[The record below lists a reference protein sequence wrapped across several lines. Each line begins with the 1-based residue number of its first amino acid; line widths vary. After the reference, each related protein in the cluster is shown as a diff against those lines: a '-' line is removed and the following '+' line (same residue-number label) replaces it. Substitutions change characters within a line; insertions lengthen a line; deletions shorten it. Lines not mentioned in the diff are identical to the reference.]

1 MIKDNL
7 IDKGIPTKQ
16 YHASSIVRAYIIS
29 ETLIWSAWNFIAPIV
44 AIFITDIQKGT
55 IDNAATA
62 YSIYLVSRVLF
73 ELYTGKYLTRK
84 SIAYKFLMTVLG
96 IIIIS
101 ISYVGL
107 AFSELLTQTYIFYA
121 LLGLGIGIATPA
133 KNSLFSSHLDK
144 STDAAQ
150 WGILDASVFLSMAL
164 AAVIGGFIA
173 RVYGFTTLFIIAAVA
188 NFLGIIPYL
197 LYVKKWKKSIEE
209 TILS

>member
-1 MIKDNL
+1 M
-7 IDKGIPTKQ
+7 TKETITDQ
-16 YHASSIVRAYIIS
+16 GLPPKQHHASSIVKAYIMS

-44 AIFITDIQKGT
+44 AIFITDIQGGT

-62 YSIYLVSRVLF
+62 YSIYLVSRVFF
-73 ELYTGKYLTRK
+73 ELYSGRYLTRK

-96 IIIIS
+96 ITIIS

-107 AFSELLTQTYIFYA
+107 AFPELLTQTYVFYA
-121 LLGLGIGIATPA
+121 MLGLGIGIATPA
-133 KNSLFSSHLDK
+133 KNSLFSSHLDTT
-144 STDAAQ
+144 TDAAQ

-173 RVYGFTTLFIIAAVA
+173 RVYGFTTLLITAAVA
-188 NFLGIIPYL
+188 NTLGIIPYL
-197 LYVKKWKKSIEE
+197 LYIKKWRKSIEE